1 MWFPYIFIWTKQ
13 IWTNFYSAKIL
24 LFFQFRL
31 SVFVPVELGIG
42 FFLIYKSFNTFLLF
56 SQLQL
61 LHVFI
66 ILKHTNYINKLLKN
80 TFLKTNNTKN
90 QQSFKILTNFSADL
104 IANFFCQEHCSLTKS
119 INHLDK
125 VFGSKLVFLSFFF
138 HFPLNVHM
146 SAQLF
151 YRMLGFHFLE
161 N

>member
-104 IANFFCQEHCSLTKS
+104 IANFFVKN
-119 INHLDK
+119 IA
-125 VFGSKLVFLSFFF
+125 V
-138 HFPLNVHM
+138 
-146 SAQLF
+146 
-151 YRMLGFHFLE
+151 
-161 N
+161 